1 MNVSPYLNFD
11 GSCAEAMAFY
21 AQVFQGTIVHQST
34 FGEIPPDPNMPP
46 LPVSAKNRIMHAHLQ
61 FGSNNIMASDTL
73 PVVDGMDAQACG
85 GGYQKPQGLWI
96 SIGVDSVAEG
106 QRVFDALA
114 TGGTIAM
121 PFAATFW
128 SAGFGM
134 VTDRFAIPWMVNVA
148 SSTDVEVP

>member
-11 GSCAEAMAFY
+11 GNCAEAMAFY

-46 LPVSAKNRIMHAHLQ
+46 LPESAQNRIMHAHLQ
-61 FGSNNIMASDTL
+61 FGSNNIMASDTM
-73 PVVDGMDAQACG
+73 PVVDGVDAQACG
-85 GGYQKPQGLWI
+85 GGYQKPQGMWI
-96 SIGVDSVAEG
+96 SIGVDSAAEG

-114 TGGTIAM
+114 AGGTVAM
-121 PFAATFW
+121 PFTATFW
-128 SAGFGM
+128 SSGFGM

-148 SSTDVEVP
+148 SPK

>member
-34 FGEIPPDPNMPP
+34 FGEIPPDPHMPP
-46 LPVSAKNRIMHAHLQ
+46 LPESAQNRIMHAHLQ
-61 FGSNNIMASDTL
+61 FGSNNIMASDTM
-73 PVVDGMDAQACG
+73 PVVDGVDAQACG
-85 GGYQKPQGLWI
+85 GGYQKPQGMWI
-96 SIGVDSVAEG
+96 SIGVDSAAEG

-114 TGGTIAM
+114 AGGTVAM
-121 PFAATFW
+121 PFTATFW
-128 SAGFGM
+128 SSGFGM

-148 SSTDVEVP
+148 SPK